1 MAEIRVY
8 ISGEDPVTIAVIERL
23 LNYVSASISVIMQ
36 LPARG
41 GQVKSKIPE
50 FNKLAISNPVVMLV
64 DVDEGCAPLLK
75 QKLFEGLEQSTHFL
89 FNVSVDEAEAWLMA
103 DRQGFAS
110 YFGLDVDKIPE
121 SALLKQGGR
130 VGRLEMNFSY
140 KSSLYLTHTLAPLS
154 TKKEIREQVAV
165 TNPKGPAKGKEYNKA
180 LVPFIKNNWN
190 IDVAKENSDSL
201 QRMIRRIED
210 LVKKH
215 SEIE

>member
-1 MAEIRVY
+1 MADIRVY

-23 LNYVSASISVIMQ
+23 LDYVSAIFSIIMQ

-50 FNKLAISNPVVMLV
+50 FNKLAKSNPVVMLV

-75 QKLFEGLEQSTHFL
+75 QKLFEGMEQSPQFL

-110 YFGLDVDKIPE
+110 YFGLDVARIPE
-121 SALLKQGGR
+121 SVLLKQGGR

-140 KSSLYLTHTLAPLS
+140 KSSLYLTHVLAPSS

-165 TNPKGPAKGKEYNKA
+165 TDYSGRTKGKEYNNA
-180 LVPFIKNNWN
+180 LIPFIKTYWN
-190 IDVAKENSDSL
+190 IDAAKENSDSL
-201 QRMIRRIED
+201 QRMIRRLEE
-210 LVKKH
+210 LVKNISK
-215 SEIE
+215 